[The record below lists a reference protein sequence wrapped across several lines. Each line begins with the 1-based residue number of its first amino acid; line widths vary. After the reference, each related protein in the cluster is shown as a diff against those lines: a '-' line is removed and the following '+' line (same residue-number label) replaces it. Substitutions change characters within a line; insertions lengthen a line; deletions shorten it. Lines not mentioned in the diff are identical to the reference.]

1 MNEQATDMHVSL
13 LSAKH
18 VILFKKGSLDMD
30 ISLDDVYKA
39 KETLKGIAYRT
50 ALVYNS
56 ILSDLSGNQVY
67 VKMENLQRT
76 GSFKLRGAYNKIA
89 HLTGKEKR
97 CGVIASSAGNHA
109 QGVAVAATIYGIKST
124 IVMPKHAPLS
134 KVTAT
139 RRFGANV
146 ILHGEVYDEA
156 YEESLRIQ
164 QETHAT
170 FIHPFNDPLVIAG
183 QGTIALEIL
192 KDLPDV
198 EVVVLPI
205 GGGGLIS
212 GVALALKTLNPD
224 VKIVGV
230 QSKNNPSM
238 QKSIALHQLVT
249 IKGTPS
255 IADGIAVK
263 TPGDLTF
270 ELVQQYVDEIVTV
283 DDDEIA
289 SAMLFFLESAKV
301 VAEGAGAASVAAI
314 MHGLS
319 HYKNR
324 KMVAL
329 LSGGNVDVNILART
343 IDKGLVKNGRKCF
356 LTTVIQDRPG
366 ALAQLLQF
374 TASMG
379 ANVLAVTHRRETL
392 DIPMSYAKVEL
403 ELETTDTEQIRTI
416 KKLLEENYYR
426 VEIQ

>member
-1 MNEQATDMHVSL
+1 MVTSIHTKLVM
-13 LSAKH
+13 
-18 VILFKKGSLDMD
+18 KGTTEMD
-30 ISLDDVYKA
+30 ISLEDITKA
-39 KETLKGIAYRT
+39 RETLKGVAYKT
-50 ALVYNS
+50 PLVYNPT
-56 ILSDLSGNQVY
+56 LSEMSDNQVY

-89 HLTGKEKR
+89 HLTEQEKR

-109 QGVAVAATIYGIKST
+109 QGVAVASTIYGIKST

-139 RRFGANV
+139 RQYGAEV

-156 YEESLRIQ
+156 YEEARRIQ
-164 QETHAT
+164 KETKAT

-192 KDLPDV
+192 EDLPDV
-198 EVVVLPI
+198 EVVVVPI

-212 GVALALKTLNPD
+212 GIALALKTLKPE
-224 VKIVGV
+224 VKIIGV
-230 QSKNNPSM
+230 QSKNMPSM
-238 QKSIALHQLVT
+238 AESLSQHQVVT
-249 IKGTPS
+249 VNGTPT

-270 ELVQQYVDEIVTV
+270 ELVNKYVDEIVTV
-283 DDDEIA
+283 DEDEIA
-289 SAMLFFLESAKV
+289 STMLFFLERAKV
-301 VAEGAGAASVAAI
+301 VAEGAGAAPAAAI
-314 MHGLS
+314 LHRLS
-319 HYKNR
+319 HLK
-324 KMVAL
+324 KHKLVAL

-356 LTTVIQDRPG
+356 LTTVISDRPG

-374 TASMG
+374 IASMG
-379 ANVLAVTHRRETL
+379 ANVLAVSHRRDTL
-392 DIPMSYAKVEL
+392 DIPISYAKVEL
-403 ELETTDTEQIRTI
+403 ELETTDAEQVQTI

-426 VEIQ
+426 IEIQ

>member
-1 MNEQATDMHVSL
+1 
-13 LSAKH
+13 
-18 VILFKKGSLDMD
+18 MD
-30 ISLDDVYKA
+30 ISLENIINA
-39 KETLKGIAYRT
+39 RETLKGVTYKT
-50 ALVYNS
+50 TLVNNPL
-56 ILSDLSGNQVY
+56 LSDMSNNQVY

-89 HLTGKEKR
+89 HLTEAEKHL
-97 CGVIASSAGNHA
+97 GVIASSAGNHA

-139 RRFGANV
+139 RRYGAEV

-156 YEESLRIQ
+156 YEEALRIQ
-164 QETHAT
+164 KETKAT

-192 KDLPDV
+192 EDLPNV
-198 EVVVLPI
+198 EVVVAPI

-212 GVALALKTLNPD
+212 GIALGLKTLKPD
-224 VKIVGV
+224 VKIIGV
-230 QSKNNPSM
+230 QSKNMPSM
-238 QKSIALHQLVT
+238 AVSFSQRQMVT
-249 IKGTPS
+249 VNGTPT

-263 TPGDLTF
+263 TPGNLPF
-270 ELVQQYVDEIVTV
+270 ELIKKYVDDIVTV
-283 DDDEIA
+283 DEDEIA

-301 VAEGAGAASVAAI
+301 VAEGAGASPAAAI
-314 MHGLS
+314 IHRLA

-324 KMVAL
+324 KMVAI

-356 LTTVIQDRPG
+356 LTTVISDRPG

-374 TASMG
+374 IARLG
-379 ANVLAVTHRRETL
+379 ANVLAVSHRRETL
-392 DIPMSYAKVEL
+392 DIPISYAKVEL
-403 ELETTDTEQIRTI
+403 ELETTDAAQVQTI

-426 VEIQ
+426 IEIQ

>member
-1 MNEQATDMHVSL
+1 
-13 LSAKH
+13 
-18 VILFKKGSLDMD
+18 MD
-30 ISLDDVYKA
+30 ISLENVTKA
-39 KETLKGIAYRT
+39 RETLRGVAYKT
-50 ALVYNS
+50 TLVNNPL
-56 ILSDLSGNQVY
+56 LSDMSNNQVY

-89 HLTGKEKR
+89 HLTEAEKR
-97 CGVIASSAGNHA
+97 LGVIASSAGNHA

-124 IVMPKHAPLS
+124 IVMPRHAPLS

-139 RRFGANV
+139 RRYGAEV
-146 ILHGEVYDEA
+146 LLHGEVYDEA
-156 YEESLRIQ
+156 YEEALRIQ
-164 QETHAT
+164 KETKAT

-192 KDLPDV
+192 EDLPNV
-198 EVVVLPI
+198 EVVVAPI

-212 GVALALKTLNPD
+212 GIALALKTLKPD
-224 VKIVGV
+224 VKIIGV
-230 QSKNNPSM
+230 QSKNMPSM
-238 QKSIALHQLVT
+238 AVSFSQHQMVT
-249 IKGTPS
+249 VNGTPT

-263 TPGDLTF
+263 TPGNLSF
-270 ELVQQYVDEIVTV
+270 ELVKKYVDEIVTV
-283 DDDEIA
+283 DEDEIA

-301 VAEGAGAASVAAI
+301 VAEGAGAAPAAAI
-314 MHGLS
+314 LHRLP

-356 LTTVIQDRPG
+356 LTTVISDRPG

-374 TASMG
+374 IASMG
-379 ANVLAVTHRRETL
+379 ANVLAVSHRRETL
-392 DIPMSYAKVEL
+392 DIPISYAKVEL
-403 ELETTDTEQIRTI
+403 ELETTDAEQVQTI

-426 VEIQ
+426 IEIQ

>member
-1 MNEQATDMHVSL
+1 MAISIE
-13 LSAKH
+13 
-18 VILFKKGSLDMD
+18 D
-30 ISLDDVYKA
+30 IIKA
-39 KETLKGIAYRT
+39 KSTLQGISYKT
-50 ALVYNS
+50 ALVQNPS
-56 ILSDLSGNQVY
+56 LSDLSGNQVY

-76 GSFKLRGAYNKIA
+76 GSFKLRGAYNKIS
-89 HLTGKEKR
+89 HLTEEEKR

-139 RRFGANV
+139 RRYGADV

-156 YEESLRIQ
+156 YNEARRIQ
-164 QETHAT
+164 SETGAT
-170 FIHPFNDPLVIAG
+170 FIHPFDDPLVIAG

-192 KDLPDV
+192 DDLPDV
-198 EVVVLPI
+198 EAVVLPV

-212 GVALALKTLNPD
+212 GVALALKTLNPA
-224 VKIVGV
+224 VKIIGV

-238 QKSIALHQLVT
+238 QESIVHKHVTT
-249 IKGTPS
+249 IKGVPS

-263 TPGDLTF
+263 TPGNLTF
-270 ELVQQYVDEIVTV
+270 ELVTRYVDEIVTV
-283 DDDEIA
+283 DEDEIA
-289 SAMLFFLESAKV
+289 STMLLFLESAKV
-301 VAEGAGAASVAAI
+301 VAEGAGATAAAAI
-314 MHGLS
+314 LHSLP

-324 KMVAL
+324 KMVAV

-356 LTTVIQDRPG
+356 LTTVLSDRPG
-366 ALAQLLQF
+366 ALAQLLQL

-379 ANVLAVTHRRETL
+379 ANVLAVEHRRETL
-392 DIPMSYAKVEL
+392 DIPVSYAKVEL
-403 ELETTDTEQIRTI
+403 ELETIDETHVQTL

-426 VEIQ
+426 VIIQ